1 MRIKTGVPGL
11 DNLIEGGFPEKQVY
25 LLSGPPGGGKTTLGV
40 QFLVEGANENE
51 TGLYISLLEQPVTVI
66 KAMSRYS
73 FNLVDLVKD
82 KSILFV
88 DMTIHEEKPEDLTA
102 EAILEKIKNVVDK
115 YDVKRIV
122 LDSILAIRN
131 KTDTSKGS
139 EMDIFTFIQH
149 LSEMNCTTIILSEM
163 VESNNFT
170 MEQFASHGV
179 IFLHHFLLRGKM
191 TRALQIIKMRGTKLD
206 CDMWEFAFTDNGVE
220 IQPNKIST
228 G

>member
-1 MRIKTGVPGL
+1 MRIKTGVSGL
-11 DNLIEGGFPEKQVY
+11 DELIEGGFPEKQVY

-40 QFLVEGANENE
+40 QFLVEGAKNGEV
-51 TGLYISLLEQPVTVI
+51 GLYVSLLEQPVTVI

-73 FNLVDLVKD
+73 FDLVDFVKD
-82 KSILFV
+82 KNILFV

-102 EAILEKIKNVVDK
+102 TALLAKITNIVEK
-115 YDVKRIV
+115 YQVKRIV
-122 LDSILAIRN
+122 LDSILAIRS
-131 KTDTSKGS
+131 KTDDRKGS
-139 EMDIFTFIQH
+139 EMDVFTFIQH
-149 LSEMNCTTIILSEM
+149 LSALNCTTLLLSEM

-191 TRALQIIKMRGTKLD
+191 TRALQIIKMRGTKID
-206 CDMWEFAFTDNGVE
+206 CDMWEFAFTEGGIEV
-220 IQPNKIST
+220 QKNKIQT